1 MYPVFLILMK
11 INFVLLLFTGA
22 YYLILKNFTFYNLN
36 RFYLVFGIIF
46 SSLYPFINLTDF
58 FYRNQDNFATVGKVV
73 KSINKEP
80 IIKPQ
85 LFVDFYGIIITVI
98 IIGII
103 TFMLRLFIQL
113 YSLYQIHQKTQLD
126 YLNNL
131 KIRILK
137 DKVSPFSFWR
147 TIYINPSIYSKND
160 LNTILAHE
168 KIHVEQLHT
177 LDILIAELS
186 TVFYW
191 FNPGIWLMK
200 KAIKENIE
208 FITDDKILNSGID
221 KKEYQYSLLSVNNLK
236 LQTNLVNS
244 FNFSDIKKRISM
256 MNVRKSAKSKIISYV
271 IILPLLLST
280 CLAFTVS
287 IVNKESI
294 ADFTALKPPSDF
306 VNNINKTVYQK
317 EIQKSPKKLTLSVKL
332 LKVSVDSSGVKNS
345 LGLNSISSLTI
356 DEKLGLEDTSEYNPT
371 ILIAKLNTISDKL
384 RKNITDLKD
393 VSVDNIKIGIT
404 PNAGTANYK
413 IKKIAFI
420 NVNNHPEINPQD
432 SSKITY
438 YLNGKIL
445 DSKNL
450 DLIKSSDIKKISVQ
464 KNKITGTGIMIE
476 SN

>member
-1 MYPVFLILMK
+1 MK